1 MIRMMDEIERYKKI
15 IKSGLTSPRELEE
28 MQRLVDVSTKILEW
42 FEDQGKHVTNANYDT
57 DTGILVF
64 DMQNT
69 SGMDFRELEFDILAD
84 ESLHTVSF
92 QDWKDGEYRK
102 VHFTHYFDSTDNMS
116 VTLQGDSIAFELME
130 ETVEEDEAGQ
140 DGSYPVKI
148 PLGNWILK
156 SGEDGNQEV
165 VPLKQFFNEDGE
177 DGLTFEDIL
186 DMPIEEMGLSTR
198 AYNGIRRAGIVT
210 VRDLVSRTEHDMYQI
225 RCFGRK
231 SFEEIKGWLEAAGLS
246 FKKSEV
252 EDGIAEDESY
262 SVDVTGIVDHIIK
275 AMVPESISEEEEGDS
290 AESLTIDEDT
300 TNDVEEDNGDREEEC
315 FLRIERD
322 NHQETSRLEKARREV
337 RLQRLISKEGEKPGL
352 EEMMFYL
359 KYLGY
364 NAEEIEYALQ
374 ELEDEPSEEVGGE
387 EFD

>member
-1 MIRMMDEIERYKKI
+1 ML
-15 IKSGLTSPRELEE
+15 LTVSW
-28 MQRLVDVSTKILEW
+28 QRIQKRLEW
-42 FEDQGKHVTNANYDT
+42 FEDQGKHVTNAHYDA

-140 DGSYPVKI
+140 DGAYPVKI

-275 AMVPESISEEEEGDS
+275 ALVPEDTSDEKKDEEPETLLIEECADKVKEIGD
-290 AESLTIDEDT
+290 D
-300 TNDVEEDNGDREEEC
+300 DREMFSLAREKDDDLVMPR
-315 FLRIERD
+315 F
-322 NHQETSRLEKARREV
+322 EKARREV
-337 RLQRLISKEGEKPGL
+337 WLQCLIAKDGEKPSI
-352 EEMMFYL
+352 EEMTSYL